1 MEPIKLKTWI
11 LWAAI
16 LFALGAAT
24 DYFFLHVLFQQ
35 KNQTVQAPTEGGST
49 LNPEPVGKPNDVP
62 VLAPDSASADG
73 KKTDNFLDSL
83 KKCAPEIAA
92 QAVATPE
99 ALLLY
104 LRQSVGIASES
115 VSYENFH
122 MTVADGSER
131 RIHVVAVDNSNSPDK
146 KEVRFFKLDKEGFPE
161 KIPLRSSD
169 TLTSL
174 MAQGQVHTHE
184 VKREVILKDDTNLSV
199 EEHNDQIYEFQYSNH
214 GKILSCRIRHCQ
226 CP

>member
-11 LWAAI
+11 MWAAI
-16 LFALGAAT
+16 LFALGAVT

-35 KNQTVQAPTEGGST
+35 KNQTMQVPGDGGST
-49 LNPEPVGKPNDVP
+49 LSPEPVGKPNDVP
-62 VLAPDSASADG
+62 VLAPDSATADG

-122 MTVADGSER
+122 MKVADGSER
-131 RIHVVAVDNSNSPDK
+131 RIHVVTTDASNSPDK
-146 KEVRFFKLDKEGFPE
+146 KEIRFFKLDKEGFPE
-161 KIPLRSSD
+161 KIPLKSSD
-169 TLTSL
+169 TLQSL

-184 VKREVILKDDTNLSV
+184 VKREVLLKDKTNLNV

-214 GKILSCRIRHCQ
+214 GKILSCRVRHCQ

>member
-16 LFALGAAT
+16 LFALGVGA
-24 DYFFLHVLFQQ
+24 DYFFLHVLFYQ
-35 KNQTVQAPTEGGST
+35 KNPTAQAPAEGGST

-62 VLAPDSASADG
+62 VLAHENVEADT
-73 KKTDNFLDSL
+73 KKSDNFLESL

-92 QAVATPE
+92 QTIATPE

-104 LRQSVGIASES
+104 LRQSVGIEKED

-122 MTVADGSER
+122 MTIADGSER
-131 RIHVVAVDNSNSPDK
+131 RIHVVTTDSSNSPDK
-146 KEVRFFKLDKEGFPE
+146 KEIRFFKLDKEGFPE
-161 KIPLRSSD
+161 KIPLKATD
-169 TLTSL
+169 TLASL
-174 MAQGQVHTHE
+174 MAMGQVHTHE
-184 VKREVILKDDTNLSV
+184 VKREVLLKDKTSV
-199 EEHNDQIYEFQYSNH
+199 SIEEHNDQIYEFQYSNH
-214 GKILSCRIRHCQ
+214 GKILSCRIRQCQ